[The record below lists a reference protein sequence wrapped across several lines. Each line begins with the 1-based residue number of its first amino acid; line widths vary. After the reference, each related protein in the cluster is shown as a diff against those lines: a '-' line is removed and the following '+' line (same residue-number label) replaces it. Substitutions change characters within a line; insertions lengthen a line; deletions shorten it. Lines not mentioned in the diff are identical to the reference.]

1 MANVEPVPETIPSS
15 LPPTSTRSIMSPP
28 NGQDIVMLADG
39 DSGVQTTMRGP
50 CKLTEA
56 HTQSAVDD
64 AATGEN

>member
-1 MANVEPVPETIPSS
+1 
-15 LPPTSTRSIMSPP
+15 MSPP